1 MGGNKLKLLEYQ
13 DMAFRWTCCGFTA
26 AMGTRRLEM
35 SRSKLFGIES
45 CSNILVTSFLKQAF
59 VAVITTA
66 IQKLHCHAAAT
77 FVKWANLFLTN
88 SSVSTDSQSRQ
99 GLTLHTG
106 PDPRSRNPMAGGI
119 AEMMRGVYGMDE

>member
-59 VAVITTA
+59 VAVITTD
-66 IQKLHCHAAAT
+66 IQMLHCHAVAT
-77 FVKWANLFLTN
+77 FVKWANLFLIK
-88 SSVSTDSQSRQ
+88 SSVSTDAVNVGRVSLS
-99 GLTLHTG
+99 TLDQT
-106 PDPRSRNPMAGGI
+106 RAR
-119 AEMMRGVYGMDE
+119 